1 MYCKVKTKMSWAQIA
16 AKPAVSLERKN
27 EVPEIQEDKQSILL
41 ASIRECNRRRQMLIE
56 DHCGPMIISGDPLEG
71 ETLKLQVAQRQQVK
85 EIKKSQ
91 EYLDLTSKIEELQ
104 RKYDAIA

>member
-1 MYCKVKTKMSWAQIA
+1 MSWAKIA
-16 AKPAVSLERKN
+16 AKPAVPIERKKEK
-27 EVPEIQEDKQSILL
+27 EVPEIQEDKPILL
-41 ASIRECNRRRQMLIE
+41 ASIRECHRRRQMLIE

-71 ETLKLQVAQRQQVK
+71 ETLKLQVAQRQKVQ
-85 EIKKSQ
+85 EFKKSQ